1 MAGAIIGA
9 AIFLFPSLYGEG
21 YGVISDML
29 AEDMAALIPYGL
41 FARDRV
47 DTGLVLL
54 LSGGM
59 MLVKAFATVS
69 TTSGGGV
76 AGDFAPSL
84 FSGVQSRVVFSRSLS
99 THCRG

>member
-9 AIFLFPSLYGEG
+9 AIFLFPPLYGEG

-41 FARDRV
+41 FARERV

-59 MLVKAFATVS
+59 MLVKAFAILILIRRPDRI
-69 TTSGGGV
+69 GNPE
-76 AGDFAPSL
+76 AAPSK
-84 FSGVQSRVVFSRSLS
+84 
-99 THCRG
+99 TEHEI